1 MSAVKLI
8 INNKELEVAAGT
20 TILEAARA
28 LGIDIPTLCY
38 DPELPPNGAC
48 RLCVVEVEK
57 AKSLVASCVTPVA
70 PGMVVHTESARVV
83 SSRREILSLLIANHP
98 LVCITCERTG
108 SCKLQDYCYR
118 YGVADSD
125 FVGETKELPLDA
137 SNAFF
142 VRDMNKCIL
151 CGICVGKCQEI
162 VGAGAIDFTRR
173 GFVTNVGPAYE
184 DKIEDSTCVFCGLC
198 IDSCPVGALIP
209 KASIGKGRSWQ
220 VEKTKTICPYCGVGC
235 GIYLQTRDG
244 EVVDVQP
251 DFNHPAS
258 RGHLCARGKFGWD
271 YLKSAERLTTPLVRS
286 EGVFVAVSWKEA
298 LGLIVDQLEEILNC
312 FGPAALMG
320 LCSPKVSNEESYLFQ
335 KLIRSLGSNNVDS
348 YSRHCHA
355 PAVEGMMKA
364 FGGAA
369 MTNSMEEL
377 VSAKAIFLIEADPLT
392 THPIIGYRI
401 REAVKK
407 GACLIVA
414 QSAEAGLSDLAAHYL
429 PIKPGSAVALANAF
443 AAVIFEENLHDPEFI
458 NKRTEGFT
466 AYSNSLEPEVV
477 RRASVLTGISEEQ
490 LRQAARAF
498 AGAASAAIVS
508 TAGGSEQEG
517 DSRLVTALANLALLT
532 GNVGRENCGLYLPYS
547 ENNLQGSADMG
558 ALPNVL
564 TGYQPLK
571 EKTVRD
577 KFARAW
583 KTKISDTPGLS
594 ATAMFSGAEG
604 KAVKAMLVMG
614 ENPAACGDNREA
626 AADLLRNLDFLVVQ
640 DLFMTET
647 AMLAD
652 VILPAAGFAEKTGTY
667 TNVGRRVQLNQV
679 AIDPPGDAQPDWA
692 ILAELAGW
700 LGFEWEYESPEDV
713 FTEMAALTPQYAGI
727 SYERIAGSG
736 LQWPCPHPEH
746 PGSKY
751 LYEGRFLRGL
761 GLFSPI
767 STAEQDDFPLH
778 HEEHCCEE
786 GQKALCSCLS
796 DSMRNHSVISK
807 LK

>member
-1 MSAVKLI
+1 MSVVKLT
-8 INNKELEVAAGT
+8 INDQELEVAAGT
-20 TILEAARA
+20 TILEAARK
-28 LGIDIPTLCY
+28 LGIDIPTLCF
-38 DPELPPNGAC
+38 DPELPPSGAC

-57 AKSLVASCVTPVA
+57 ARSLIASCVTPVA
-70 PGMVVHTESARVV
+70 PGMVVHTESERVV
-83 SSRREILSLLIANHP
+83 SARRSILSLLIANHP

-118 YGVADSD
+118 YGVADSEYE
-125 FVGETKELPLDA
+125 GETKELPLDD

-151 CGICVGKCQEI
+151 CGICVGKCQEV
-162 VGAGAIDFTRR
+162 VGAGAIDFTQR
-173 GFVTNVGPAYE
+173 GFMTNVGPAYE

-209 KASIGKGRSWQ
+209 KALIGRGRSWQ
-220 VEKTKTICPYCGVGC
+220 VEKTKNICPYCGVGC
-235 GIYLQTRDG
+235 GIYLHTRED
-244 EVVDVQP
+244 EVIDVQP
-251 DFNHPAS
+251 DFDNPVN

-271 YLKSAERLTTPLVRS
+271 YLKSKERLTTPLVRS
-286 EGVFVAVSWKEA
+286 DGVFVSVSWEEA
-298 LGLIVDQLEEILNC
+298 LGLIVDHLEEIRGR
-312 FGPAALMG
+312 FGPATLMG
-320 LCSPKVSNEESYLFQ
+320 LCSPKAGNEESYLFQ

-369 MTNSMEEL
+369 MTNSTEEL
-377 VSAKAIFLIEADPLT
+377 VSAGAIFLIEADPLT

-401 REAVKK
+401 REAVEK
-407 GACLIVA
+407 GTCLIAA
-414 QSAEAGLSDLAAHYL
+414 QSGEAGLGDLAAHYL
-429 PIKPGSAVALANAF
+429 PLKPGNAVVLANAF
-443 AAVIFEENLHDPEFI
+443 AAVILEENLHNPEFI
-458 NKRTEGFT
+458 NKRTEGFA
-466 AYSNSLEPEVV
+466 AYSSSLGPEVL
-477 RRASVLTGISEEQ
+477 RRALELTGISEEQ

-498 AGAASAAIVS
+498 AAADSAAIVS

-517 DSRLVTALANLALLT
+517 DRLLVTALTNLALLT

-558 ALPNVL
+558 ALPAVL

-571 EKTVRD
+571 EKAVRE

-583 KTKISDTPGLS
+583 KVDINDTPGLS
-594 ATAMFSGAEG
+594 AAELFGAVG
-604 KAVKAMLVMG
+604 LNQVKAMLVMG
-614 ENPAACGDNREA
+614 ENPAACGEHRTA

-652 VILPAAGFAEKTGTY
+652 VILPAAGFAEKTATY
-667 TNVGRRVQLNQV
+667 TNVGRRVQLNRA

-700 LGFEWEYESPEDV
+700 LGFEWEYEGPEDV
-713 FTEMAALTPQYAGI
+713 FAEMAALTPQYAGI
-727 SYERIAGSG
+727 SYERIAGVG
-736 LQWPCPHPEH
+736 LQWPCPHPDH

-761 GLFSPI
+761 GLFTPI
-767 STAEQDDFPLH
+767 VSSDQDKLPLRH
-778 HEEHCCEE
+778 DESCSEA
-786 GQKALCSCLS
+786 GGKDPCSCLS
-796 DSMRNHSVISK
+796 DNMRNHSVIGK

>member
-1 MSAVKLI
+1 MSAVKI
-8 INNKELEVAAGT
+8 TINDQELEVAAGT
-20 TILEAARA
+20 TILEAARE
-28 LGIDIPTLCY
+28 LGIDIPTLCH

-57 AKSLVASCVTPVA
+57 AKSLVASCVTPVT
-70 PGMVVHTESARVV
+70 PGMVVHTESTRVV
-83 SSRREILSLLIANHP
+83 SARREILSLLIANHP

-173 GFVTNVGPAYE
+173 GFMTNVGPAYE

-244 EVVDVQP
+244 EVVDVLP
-251 DFNHPAS
+251 DFDHPAS

-286 EGVFVAVSWKEA
+286 EGVFVAVSWEEA
-298 LGLIVDQLEEILNC
+298 LGLIVDQLEEIRGR

-320 LCSPKVSNEESYLFQ
+320 LCSPKASNEESYLFQ

-377 VSAKAIFLIEADPLT
+377 VSAQAIFLIEADPLT

-407 GACLIVA
+407 GACLIAA
-414 QSAEAGLSDLAAHYL
+414 QSVEAGLSDLATHYL
-429 PIKPGSAVALANAF
+429 PIKTGTAVALANAF
-443 AAVIFEENLHDPEFI
+443 AAVILEEKLHNAEFI
-458 NKRTEGFT
+458 NKRTEGF
-466 AYSNSLEPEVV
+466 ADYSNSLGPEVV
-477 RRASVLTGISEEQ
+477 RRASALTGISEEQ

-498 AGAASAAIVS
+498 AGAATAAIVS

-517 DSRLVTALANLALLT
+517 DRRLVTALTNLALLT

-558 ALPNVL
+558 ALPAVL

-571 EKTVRD
+571 EKAVRE

-583 KTKISDTPGLS
+583 KADINDTPGLS
-594 ATAMFSGAEG
+594 AAELFGAVG
-604 KAVKAMLVMG
+604 RNQVKAMLVMG
-614 ENPAACGDNREA
+614 ENPAACGEHHA
-626 AADLLRNLDFLVVQ
+626 VAADLLSNLDFLVVQ

-652 VILPAAGFAEKTGTY
+652 VILPAAGFAEKTATY
-667 TNVGRRVQLNQV
+667 TNVGRRVQLNRA

-700 LGFEWEYESPEDV
+700 LGFEWEYEGPEDI
-713 FTEMAALTPQYAGI
+713 FAEMAALTPQYAGI
-727 SYERIAGSG
+727 SYERIAGVG
-736 LQWPCPHPEH
+736 LQWPCPHPDH

-761 GLFSPI
+761 GLFTPI
-767 STAEQDDFPLH
+767 GSSDQDKLPLRH
-778 HEEHCCEE
+778 DENCSEA
-786 GQKALCSCLS
+786 GGKAPCSCLS

>member
-1 MSAVKLI
+1 MSAVKLT
-8 INNKELEVAAGT
+8 INGKELEVAAGT
-20 TILEAARA
+20 TILQAAKE
-28 LGIDIPTLCY
+28 LGIDIPTLCH

-48 RLCVVEVEK
+48 RLCVIEVEK
-57 AKSLVASCVTPVA
+57 ARSLIASCVTPVA
-70 PGMVVHTESARVV
+70 PGMVVYTESERVV
-83 SSRREILSLLIANHP
+83 SARRAILSLLIANHP

-118 YGVADSD
+118 YEVADSE
-125 FVGETKELPLDA
+125 FVGEIKELPLDD
-137 SNAFF
+137 SNTFF

-162 VGAGAIDFTRR
+162 VGAGAIDFTKR
-173 GFVTNVGPAYE
+173 GFITNVGPAYE

-209 KASIGKGRSWQ
+209 KALIGKGRSWQ

-235 GIYLQTRDG
+235 GIYLHTRDG
-244 EVVDVQP
+244 DVVDVQP
-251 DFNHPAS
+251 DFDNPVN

-271 YLKSAERLTTPLVRS
+271 YLKNKERLTTPLVRS
-286 EGVFVAVSWKEA
+286 GGVFVAVSWEEA
-298 LGLIVDQLEEILNC
+298 LGLIVDNLEELSSR
-312 FGPAALMG
+312 FGPGALMG
-320 LCSPKVSNEESYLFQ
+320 LCSPKASNEESYLFQ

-348 YSRHCHA
+348 YSRYCHA

-377 VSAKAIFLIEADPLT
+377 VSAGAIFLIEADPLK

-407 GACLIVA
+407 GACLIAA
-414 QSAEAGLSDLAAHYL
+414 QSEEAGLSDLAAHYL
-429 PIKPGSAVALANAF
+429 QIKPGSAVALAAAF
-443 AAVIFEENLHDPEFI
+443 AAVILEEKLHDLEFI
-458 NKRTEGFT
+458 NKRTEGFA
-466 AYSNSLEPEVV
+466 AYSSSLGPEVV
-477 RRASVLTGISEEQ
+477 HRALKLTGISEEQ
-490 LRQAARAF
+490 LRSAARAF
-498 AGAASAAIVS
+498 AEAKNAAIVS
-508 TAGGSEQEG
+508 TSGGSEQKSG
-517 DSRLVTALANLALLT
+517 SRLVTALANLALLT

-558 ALPNVL
+558 TLPAVL

-577 KFARAW
+577 KFARVW
-583 KTKISDTPGLS
+583 KVELSEHPGLS
-594 ATAMFSGAEG
+594 AAALFSGEG
-604 KAVKAMLVMG
+604 KKAVKAMLLMG
-614 ENPAACGDNREA
+614 ENPAACGENNEA
-626 AADLLRNLDFLVVQ
+626 AAEVLRNLDFLVVQ

-667 TNVGRRVQLNQV
+667 TNVGRRVQLNRA
-679 AIDPPGDAQPDWA
+679 AIDPPGLAQPDWA

-700 LGFEWEYESPEDV
+700 LGIEWKYESPEDI
-713 FTEMAALTPQYAGI
+713 FAEMAALTPQYAGI
-727 SYERIAGSG
+727 SYERIAGVG

-751 LYEGRFLRGL
+751 LYQGRFLRGL
-761 GLFSPI
+761 GLFIPI
-767 STAEQDDFPLH
+767 SIIDQAELPLRY
-778 HEEHCCEE
+778 EESCCEE
-786 GQKALCSCLS
+786 GKKVLCSCLS
-796 DSMRNHSVISK
+796 DSMRNHSVISR